1 MSRSRKWVWRQN
13 CSLSQPHVHS
23 RFRDQRKALSWYYS
37 HGSPVFPKNFVNR
50 AYILSLP
57 KQTRG
62 VPDQQRRT
70 EAGLLIPSS
79 SSSNTQNLTTSKGIL
94 KTMAGAID
102 KSNASPFDFSSQS
115 KPAASLGHQA
125 IIWIVVLSCTLVA
138 AFIVII
144 CLLCRCRRKRKNRRV
159 SRGYSVKDGRNDFH
173 PWNKNAAPLPMAP
186 AFGGYGVAVI
196 PEEQPTV
203 TKPSRIAARPA
214 VIEPMIVEQAD
225 DHVQTARNSRKT
237 SRYYTGV
244 GWSKRLSRF
253 SQIGRAF

>member
-1 MSRSRKWVWRQN
+1 M
-13 CSLSQPHVHS
+13 HS
-23 RFRDQRKALSWYYS
+23 CFRDQRKALSWYYS
-37 HGSPVFPKNFVNR
+37 HGSPVFSENLVNR

-57 KQTRG
+57 NQTRG
-62 VPDQQRRT
+62 VSDQQRRT
-70 EAGLLIPSS
+70 GAGLLISS
-79 SSSNTQNLTTSKGIL
+79 SFSSNTQDLTTTKIIL
-94 KTMAGAID
+94 KTMAGATD

-115 KPAASLGHQA
+115 KPAASLSHQA
-125 IIWIVVLSCTLVA
+125 IIWIVVLSCILVA

-186 AFGGYGVAVI
+186 AFGGYGVTVI
-196 PEEQPTV
+196 PAEQPSV
-203 TKPSRIAARPA
+203 TKPSKAVAKPA

-225 DHVQTARNSRKT
+225 DNVQIARNSRKA
-237 SRYYTGV
+237 SRYYTGG